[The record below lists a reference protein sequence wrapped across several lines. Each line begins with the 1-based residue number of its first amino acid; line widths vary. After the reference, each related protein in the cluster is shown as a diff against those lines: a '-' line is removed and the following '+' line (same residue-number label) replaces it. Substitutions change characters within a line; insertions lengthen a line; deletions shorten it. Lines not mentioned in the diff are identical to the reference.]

1 MAVCILNKVVVFFS
15 MSLKETLI
23 QSTCLCIFIKFNTPK
38 KSYLYL
44 LQKKSSILLKLSQI
58 SMSCQSPS
66 QSDVTSSNVLNCYAN
81 LICRLIQCLM

>member
-44 LQKKSSILLKLSQI
+44 LQKKKKFH
-58 SMSCQSPS
+58 P
-66 QSDVTSSNVLNCYAN
+66 T
-81 LICRLIQCLM
+81 